1 MRVYISG
8 AITGTT
14 DYEKRF
20 EAAECRLYKNGYNEV
35 INPAAISALLP
46 KGMPWSAYMEV
57 MLSLLKYCDAIYLL
71 DGWQQSS
78 GARIELEYAMK
89 LGLDVMEE
97 GVYGEEQ

>member
-1 MRVYISG
+1 MTIYISG

-14 DYEKRF
+14 DYEERF
-20 EAAECRLYKNGYNEV
+20 KAAEQRMREDGYDV

-57 MLSLLKYCDAIYLL
+57 MLPLMKYCDAIYLL
-71 DGWQQSS
+71 KGWHQSS
-78 GARIELEYAMK
+78 GARIELEYAIK

-97 GVYGEEQ
+97 GR